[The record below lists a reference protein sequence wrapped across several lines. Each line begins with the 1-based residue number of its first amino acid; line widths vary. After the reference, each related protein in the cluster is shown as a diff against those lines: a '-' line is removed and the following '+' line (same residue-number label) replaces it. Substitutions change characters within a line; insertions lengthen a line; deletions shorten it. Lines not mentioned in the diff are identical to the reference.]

1 MKGDA
6 CPMFQQFTG
15 SHGLPFLTV
24 CQNDKTPNK
33 SLSLKISVPCRIILN
48 VNRNFFENGHGNIK
62 YSTENIA
69 SDIVITVCGVRW
81 VTALLGGSLCEVYK
95 CLITVALYT

>member
-24 CQNDKTPNK
+24 CQDCKTPNK
-33 SLSLKISVPCRIILN
+33 RLSLKISVPYRIILN
-48 VNRNFFENGHGNIK
+48 VNRNFLKNGHGNKK
-62 YSTENIA
+62 YSVGNIA
-69 SDIVITVCGVRW
+69 SNI
-81 VTALLGGSLCEVYK
+81 
-95 CLITVALYT
+95 LITMYAVNEY